1 MQGQHLNK
9 VSYTIS
15 QVSVSVWPEMCGP
28 TPASKSKRLVV
39 GVTRGLGMVRL
50 QGRLNQQLR
59 GALKDRFKVWLGSR
73 KMLQGLVLNLSL
85 WEPRV
90 RESPEHHREW
100 LEKRTKVLLVLH
112 SAFSHHAPDSSF
124 SYIPRQL
131 LSGF

>member
-59 GALKDRFKVWLGSR
+59 GALKDRFKVLAWVQEDAPRTGAQPLIVGAPGSR
-73 KMLQGLVLNLSL
+73 V
-85 WEPRV
+85 P
-90 RESPEHHREW
+90 
-100 LEKRTKVLLVLH
+100 
-112 SAFSHHAPDSSF
+112 
-124 SYIPRQL
+124 
-131 LSGF
+131 